1 MIVHP
6 ADVQDRDGAEA
17 LLRQVRKLVPFV
29 ERIIGDGG
37 YQGPKMAA
45 AVARTGTWSL
55 QIVRRSDL
63 HKFVV
68 LPLRWRVERTFAW
81 ISQCRRMAR
90 DYERHARKAAA
101 FVRLAMIRV
110 MLRRLTAT
118 ASAGI

>member
-1 MIVHP
+1 VHVHP
-6 ADVQDRDGAEA
+6 ANVQDRDGAEP
-17 LLRQVRKLVPFV
+17 LLRQARKLFPFIK
-29 ERIIGDGG
+29 RIIGDGG
-37 YQGPKMAA
+37 YQGPKMAR
-45 AVARTGTWSL
+45 VVKRTGRWSL

-90 DYERHARKAAA
+90 DYERHARKAEA
-101 FVRLAMIRV
+101 FIRLAMIRI

-118 ASAGI
+118 ASS